1 MAKRRNLT
9 FADPLTERAEK
20 VAEEMDIRFADVVR
34 KALEKFVEEYE
45 QKRQSR

>member
-20 VAEEMDIRFADVVR
+20 IAEEMDIRFADVVR
-34 KALEKFVEEYE
+34 KALEKFVEQHE
-45 QKRQSR
+45 QQKERM